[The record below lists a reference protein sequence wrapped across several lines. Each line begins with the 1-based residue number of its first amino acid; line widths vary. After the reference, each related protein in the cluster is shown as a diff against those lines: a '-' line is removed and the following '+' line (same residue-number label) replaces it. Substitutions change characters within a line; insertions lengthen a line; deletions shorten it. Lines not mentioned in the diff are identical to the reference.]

1 MSRFSKHAQPQIEVA
16 GLVEQVASVFFDEIS
31 FAETASTDR
40 AVTNATI
47 AKLERIKVTQAH
59 ERGHALIP

>member
-1 MSRFSKHAQPQIEVA
+1 MEVA
-16 GLVEQVASVFFDEIS
+16 GLEEQVASVFFDENS

-59 ERGHALIP
+59 ERGHALIS